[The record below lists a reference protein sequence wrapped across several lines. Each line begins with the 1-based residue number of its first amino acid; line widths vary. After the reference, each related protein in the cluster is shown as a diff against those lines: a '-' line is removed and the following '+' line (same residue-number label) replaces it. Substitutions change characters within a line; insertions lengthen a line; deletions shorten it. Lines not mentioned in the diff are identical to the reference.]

1 MWCIRTTHCSAVRA
15 AVAFPL
21 GSGKSPGVVVGGG
34 QGYLVELLVK
44 KMHAQH
50 AWGYAEEREQ

>member
-1 MWCIRTTHCSAVRA
+1 M
-15 AVAFPL
+15 AFPL
-21 GSGKSPGVVVGGG
+21 GPGKSPGVVAGGE
-34 QGYLVELLVK
+34 GYLVELLVK